1 MTQIYGKKDS
11 GKSSM
16 LMQAIVECQKQNILP
31 ILILTEFKFDSVG
44 PACWNYNLMTTI
56 QSGEF
61 LQSGELFSFGIVLL
75 FEGFQCT
82 LVNDLFV
89 VR

>member
-1 MTQIYGKKDS
+1 
-11 GKSSM
+11 
-16 LMQAIVECQKQNILP
+16 V
-31 ILILTEFKFDSVG
+31 LIHLTEFKFVSVG
-44 PACWNYNLMTTI
+44 PACWNYNPMTTI
-56 QSGEF
+56 QEGEF
-61 LQSGELFSFGIVLL
+61 LKSGELFSFGIVLL